1 MIITCPHCGF
11 SADVSPENIP
21 ADSTEA
27 TCPRCKSSFPLQQE
41 SIEGPP
47 ATSGTQPGEGGV
59 TCPACGRQQ
68 PAGSY
73 CIACGIDY
81 AKWHRRQEQA
91 RADADADADADAE
104 QVTCPFCGH
113 VQSPATAC
121 LRCGGILS
129 PPASRESI
137 AYAGF
142 WVRCVAAIVDSIAVW
157 ILQLLLTMV
166 MGAMVGLIAPNF
178 GSESFASIILLGL
191 FSSAVGMA
199 YYVVFTGACGQTP
212 GKMLLRLKVVRSD
225 GTGITYG
232 RAALREILG
241 KFVSGITLGVGYL
254 MVAFD
259 ARKQGLHDKIADT
272 CVIHL

>member
-11 SADVSPENIP
+11 STEVSPENIP

-27 TCPRCKSSFPLQQE
+27 TCPKCKNSFPLQQE
-41 SIEGPP
+41 GVEGPP
-47 ATSGTQPGEGGV
+47 AASGTQPDEGEV
-59 TCPACGRQQ
+59 TCPACGRRQ
-68 PAGSY
+68 PSGSY

-81 AKWHRRQEQA
+81 AKWHRRQEQD
-91 RADADADADADAE
+91 RADAE

-113 VQSPATAC
+113 VQSLATAC

-129 PPASRESI
+129 TATSRESI

-157 ILQLLLTMV
+157 ILQLLLTLA
-166 MGAMVGLIAPNF
+166 MGAMVGLIAPNS

-225 GTGITYG
+225 GTGMTYG

-259 ARKQGLHDKIADT
+259 DRKQGLHDKIADT
-272 CVIHL
+272 CVIRL